1 MRIFRDCWGFL
12 EIFEKSVFL
21 MFLGRISSFFSLWIF
36 DNSGLL
42 LSVWI
47 GKKVTAMISNEER
60 IILRKIRN
68 L

>member
-1 MRIFRDCWGFL
+1 MSKG
-12 EIFEKSVFL
+12 
-21 MFLGRISSFFSLWIF
+21 SFVLF